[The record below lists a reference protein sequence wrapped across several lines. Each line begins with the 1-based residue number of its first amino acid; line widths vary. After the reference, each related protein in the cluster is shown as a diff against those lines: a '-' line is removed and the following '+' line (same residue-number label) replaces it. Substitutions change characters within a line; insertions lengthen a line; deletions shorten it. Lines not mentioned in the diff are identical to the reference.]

1 MKNYLTTIMFADI
14 VGYSAMM
21 EADQARAVG
30 TVRELNSHALEPA
43 VSEFSGTVLKRLGDG
58 WIISFDA
65 IGPCVEC
72 ALKIQTSLQ
81 SFPGAKLRVGC
92 HVGDIV
98 QDDHDIYGSG
108 INIAERIQAEAPPG
122 GVMVSEDVWRQ
133 LSAAQAELL
142 KEAGVFRLKNIAK
155 PMRLYQWRPSAPG
168 AESVDEAT
176 SIAIPATEYAPH
188 DAETAAIAG
197 DLRDQL
203 FVRMSRRSGIVV
215 FDAAQQQVRN
225 ATYDLR
231 SRLRVAGS
239 RGRLG
244 LTLVLRA
251 DGRPVWSESYD
262 ASTDDVFEFSDSI
275 LERAE
280 ADLRLHTNAFDGD
293 RLAHLPE
300 QSLSVSELRA
310 RAANLYYQM
319 TYESW
324 NHGRDLMQRA
334 LDLNPD
340 DGIAFAMKV
349 EAEIM
354 LASGRYESVSEE
366 LMPEFEDGLDRAVE
380 QNPSSDYVFWTR
392 GIYRLHCRQD
402 INGARADLE
411 NAQRVNPAYIESREL
426 DGHIRMAEGDFK
438 GAAEQFD
445 MLLKRQT
452 HDPMIPYRLFL
463 KACALYC
470 DGQFQSALTEA
481 RRASDLRPRD
491 RILHTLTS
499 LAAAQAG
506 EAATAAQY
514 RARADALE
522 RRPSACSRMPIVPAS
537 RKALTDALRNEVA

>member
-1 MKNYLTTIMFADI
+1 MKNYLAVIMFADI

-21 EADQARAVG
+21 EADQARAVA
-30 TVRELNSHALEPA
+30 TVRELNAHAMKPF
-43 VSEFSGTVLKRLGDG
+43 VSEFDGTVLKRLGDG

-65 IGPCVEC
+65 IGSCVEC
-72 ALKIQTSLQ
+72 ALKIQAALQ
-81 SFPGAKLRVGC
+81 SFPGARLRIGC

-98 QDDHDIYGSG
+98 QDDDDVYGSG

-168 AESVDEAT
+168 AESADEAT
-176 SIAIPATEYAPH
+176 SIAIPAMEYAPR
-188 DAETAAIAG
+188 DAETAAMAG

-215 FDAAQQQVRN
+215 FDAADQKVRN

-231 SRLRVAGS
+231 SRLRVAGA

-262 ASTDDVFEFSDSI
+262 ASTEDVFEFSDSI

-324 NHGRDLMQRA
+324 EHGRSLMLRA
-334 LDLNPD
+334 LELNPE

-354 LASGRYESVSEE
+354 LACGRYEPVSDV
-366 LMPEFEDGLDRAVE
+366 LVAEFSEGLDRAIE
-380 QNPSSDYVFWTR
+380 QHPATDYIFWTR
-392 GIYRLHCRQD
+392 GIYRLHCLSD
-402 INGARADLE
+402 ISGARADLE
-411 NAQRVNPAYIESREL
+411 NAHRINPAYMESREL
-426 DGHIRMAEGDFK
+426 DGHIRMAEGDFA

-445 MLLKRQT
+445 LLLKRQT

-463 KACALYC
+463 RACALFC
-470 DGQFQSALTEA
+470 DGQFRSALTEA
-481 RRASDLRPRD
+481 RRAADLRPRD
-491 RILHTLTS
+491 RIMHAVAS
-499 LAAAQAG
+499 LSAAEAG
-506 EAATAAQY
+506 EQKMAEQY

-522 RRPSACSRMPIVPAS
+522 RRPSVCSRLPIVPDS
-537 RKALTDALRNEVA
+537 RKSLTDALAREVA